1 MRACAKHV
9 FTQQDIDFTTEPE
22 AAFSYL
28 MTIEQDEETF
38 KKYKHLILMD
48 GGDGTFDYLYV
59 KRFNDI
65 WSKQD
70 GDAFNNAGTALYKI
84 FKEKMLVVFKVL
96 DFNRLKM
103 INAWYDAF
111 KKQTA
116 LKLVDDKFDLKFK
129 EIKEFYSNCSSDYCK
144 EIVQCLIEEAKEQR
158 IFEINRSE
166 EDLRKD
172 FSEMEPLKILQ
183 RVNLTVKPEIIKQ
196 IVHPIDSFCENFMTF
211 YQRANR
217 MITDKGEV
225 GESTLI
231 VFVGGLAANKTILN
245 RIQGIVSELKHE
257 FSSALEP

>member
-1 MRACAKHV
+1 MMACARHV
-9 FTQQDIDFTTEPE
+9 FKGIDIDFTTEPE

-84 FKEKMLVVFKVL
+84 FKEKMLVVFKTL

-111 KKQTA
+111 KKLTA
-116 LKLVDDKFDLKFK
+116 QKLVDDKFDLTFRDVK
-129 EIKEFYSNCSSDYCK
+129 EYYNGCSPEYCK
-144 EIVQCLIEEAKEQR
+144 EIVECLIEEAREQR
-158 IFEINRSE
+158 IFDI
-166 EDLRKD
+166 
-172 FSEMEPLKILQ
+172 
-183 RVNLTVKPEIIKQ
+183 
-196 IVHPIDSFCENFMTF
+196 
-211 YQRANR
+211 
-217 MITDKGEV
+217 
-225 GESTLI
+225 
-231 VFVGGLAANKTILN
+231 NKT
-245 RIQGIVSELKHE
+245 EE
-257 FSSALEP
+257 